1 MLQPLLPSQLSQ
13 KVKNSMRR
21 PLEIKAEE
29 SSVRSVV
36 SLTSA
41 LESLSSM
48 QIAKTKN
55 KVLISNQ
62 FFDEVWGIYKQIRV
76 DVLFNFG
83 RAPEQT
89 TTDKELLILIT
100 AKGGLSGDID
110 QRLVRKV
117 TEHYDE
123 TKNDIL
129 VIGKHGA
136 LKLKQAHID
145 YEHFFDLPEGDY
157 INVDPLM
164 DIIRKYS
171 RSRIYYQ
178 NYISLSEQAIKDV
191 DLSEVVSS
199 KGRVADLS
207 TISDDMVSEK
217 THIFEPSSYAVAA
230 YLENSILRLTI
241 SQFIYDSRLAQVAS
255 RFKAMSAARER
266 SVETAGELRTEYNRA
281 KRTQVDTRL
290 KESMAGLKKIRAEG
304 AQ

>member
-1 MLQPLLPSQLSQ
+1 
-13 KVKNSMRR
+13 MRR

-29 SSVRSVV
+29 ASVRSVV

-62 FFDEVWGIYKQIRV
+62 FFDEVWSIYKQIRV

-83 RAPEQT
+83 RVEGVTPI
-89 TTDKELLILIT
+89 DKELLILIT

-110 QRLVRKV
+110 NRLIRKV
-117 TEHYDE
+117 VEHYDE
-123 TKNDIL
+123 NKNDVL
-129 VIGKHGA
+129 VVGHHGA
-136 LKLKQAHID
+136 QKLKQSHID
-145 YEHFFDLPEGDY
+145 HKYYFDLPEHDY

-171 RSRIYYQ
+171 NSRIYYQ
-178 NYISLSEQAIKDV
+178 NYISLSQQEIKDV

-199 KGRVADLS
+199 KGRVADIA
-207 TISDDMVSEK
+207 TVSDDMVTEK
-217 THIFEPSSYAVAA
+217 TYIFEPNSYAVAA

-266 SVETAGELRTEYNRA
+266 SVGTASELHTEYNRA
-281 KRTQVDTRL
+281 KRSQVDTRL
-290 KESMAGLKKIRAEG
+290 KESMAGLKKLRAAG
-304 AQ
+304 AK

>member
-1 MLQPLLPSQLSQ
+1 
-13 KVKNSMRR
+13 MRR
-21 PLEIKAEE
+21 PLEIKADE
-29 SSVRSVV
+29 VAVKSVV

-62 FFDEVWGIYKQIRV
+62 FFDEVWKIYKQIRV

-83 RAPEQT
+83 RQVDERPI
-89 TTDKELLILIT
+89 DKELLILIT

-110 QRLVRKV
+110 QRLIRKFL
-117 TEHYDE
+117 EYYDE
-123 TKNDIL
+123 QHHDVL
-129 VIGKHGA
+129 VIGHHGA
-136 LKLKQAHID
+136 LKLKQSHVD
-145 YEHFFDLPEGDY
+145 YAYYFDLPEGDY

-164 DIIRKYS
+164 DITRKYS
-171 RSRIYYQ
+171 RSRIFYQ
-178 NYISLSEQAIKDV
+178 NYISLGQQTIEEV

-207 TISDDMVSEK
+207 TVGDDVVSEK
-217 THIFEPSSYAVAA
+217 TYIFEPSSYAVAA

-255 RFKAMSAARER
+255 RFKAMSAAKER
-266 SVETAGELRTEYNRA
+266 SIENANELHVEYNRA
-281 KRTQVDTRL
+281 KRNQVDTRL
-290 KESMAGLKKIRAEG
+290 KESLAGLKKVRAGG
-304 AQ
+304 AA

>member
-1 MLQPLLPSQLSQ
+1 
-13 KVKNSMRR
+13 MRR
-21 PLEIKAEE
+21 PLEIKADE
-29 SSVRSVV
+29 VAVKSVV

-62 FFDEVWGIYKQIRV
+62 FFDEVWKIYKQIRV

-83 RAPEQT
+83 RQVDEKPI
-89 TTDKELLILIT
+89 DKELLILIT

-110 QRLVRKV
+110 QRLIRKFL
-117 TEHYDE
+117 EYYDE
-123 TKNDIL
+123 QRHDVL
-129 VIGKHGA
+129 VIGHHGA
-136 LKLKQAHID
+136 LKLKQSHVD
-145 YEHFFDLPEGDY
+145 YAYYFDLPEGDY

-164 DIIRKYS
+164 DITRKYS
-171 RSRIYYQ
+171 RSRIFYQ
-178 NYISLSEQAIKDV
+178 NYISLGQQTIEEV

-207 TISDDMVSEK
+207 TVGDDVVSEK
-217 THIFEPSSYAVAA
+217 TYIFEPSSYAVAA

-255 RFKAMSAARER
+255 RFKAMSAAKER
-266 SVETAGELRTEYNRA
+266 SIENANELHVEYNRA
-281 KRTQVDTRL
+281 KRNQVDTRL
-290 KESMAGLKKIRAEG
+290 KESLAGLKKVRAGG
-304 AQ
+304 AA

>member
-1 MLQPLLPSQLSQ
+1 
-13 KVKNSMRR
+13 MRR
-21 PLEIKAEE
+21 PLEIKADE
-29 SSVRSVV
+29 VAVKSVV

-62 FFDEVWGIYKQIRV
+62 FFDEVWKIYKQIRV

-83 RAPEQT
+83 RQVDEKPIDT
-89 TTDKELLILIT
+89 ELLILIT

-110 QRLVRKV
+110 QRLIRKFL
-117 TEHYDE
+117 EYYDE
-123 TKNDIL
+123 QHHDVL
-129 VIGKHGA
+129 VIGHHGA
-136 LKLKQAHID
+136 LKLKQSHVD
-145 YEHFFDLPEGDY
+145 YAYYFDLPEGDY

-164 DIIRKYS
+164 DITRKYS
-171 RSRIYYQ
+171 RSRIFYQ
-178 NYISLSEQAIKDV
+178 NYISLGQQTIEEV

-207 TISDDMVSEK
+207 TVGDDVVSEK
-217 THIFEPSSYAVAA
+217 TYIFEPSSYAVAA

-255 RFKAMSAARER
+255 RFKAMSAAKER
-266 SVETAGELRTEYNRA
+266 SIENANELHVEYNRA
-281 KRTQVDTRL
+281 KRNQVDTRL
-290 KESMAGLKKIRAEG
+290 KESLAGLKKVRAGG
-304 AQ
+304 AA

>member
-1 MLQPLLPSQLSQ
+1 
-13 KVKNSMRR
+13 MRR

-29 SSVRSVV
+29 VSARSVV

-41 LESLSSM
+41 LETLSSM

-55 KVLISNQ
+55 KVMISNQ
-62 FFDEVWGIYKQIRV
+62 FFDEVWNIYKQIRV

-83 RAPEQT
+83 RAINEKPIN
-89 TTDKELLILIT
+89 KELLILIT

-110 QRLVRKV
+110 NRLVRKV
-117 TEHYDE
+117 SDHYDE
-123 TKNDIL
+123 QKNDVL
-129 VIGKHGA
+129 VIGHHGA

-145 YEHFFDLPEGDY
+145 YEYYFDLPEHDY

-164 DIIRKYS
+164 DITRKYAK
-171 RSRIYYQ
+171 SRIFYQ
-178 NYISLSEQAIKDV
+178 HYISLSQQEIKDV

-207 TISDDMVSEK
+207 TASNDLVTEK
-217 THIFEPSSYAVAA
+217 NHIFEPSSYAVAA

-255 RFKAMSAARER
+255 RFKAMSAAKER
-266 SVETAGELRTEYNRA
+266 SIEHASELHTEYNRS
-281 KRTQVDTRL
+281 KRNQVDTRL
-290 KESMAGLKKIRAEG
+290 KESLAGLKKIRAGG
-304 AQ
+304 AT

>member
-1 MLQPLLPSQLSQ
+1 
-13 KVKNSMRR
+13 MRR
-21 PLEIKAEE
+21 PLEIRAEE
-29 SSVRSVV
+29 NSIRSVV

-62 FFDEVWGIYKQIRV
+62 FFDEVWNIYKQIRV

-83 RAPEQT
+83 RTVEENPI
-89 TTDKELLILIT
+89 DKELMILIT

-110 QRLVRKV
+110 QRLVKKFM
-117 TEHYDE
+117 EHYDE
-123 TKNDIL
+123 SKNDVL

-136 LKLKQAHID
+136 LKLKQSHVHHT
-145 YEHFFDLPEGDY
+145 YFFDLPESDY

-164 DIIRKYS
+164 DIIKKYRAS
-171 RSRIYYQ
+171 RVFYQ
-178 NYISLSEQAIKDV
+178 NYVSLGQQDIKDV

-199 KGRVADLS
+199 KGRVADLA
-207 TISDDMVSEK
+207 TVSDDLVTEK
-217 THIFEPSSYAVAA
+217 TYIFEPSSFQVAA

-255 RFKAMSAARER
+255 RFKAMSAAKER
-266 SVETAGELRTEYNRA
+266 SIETATELRTEYNRA
-281 KRTQVDTRL
+281 KRNQVDTRL
-290 KESMAGLKKIRAEG
+290 KESMAGLKKIRAQG
-304 AQ
+304 ANS

>member
-1 MLQPLLPSQLSQ
+1 
-13 KVKNSMRR
+13 MRR
-21 PLEIKAEE
+21 PLEIRAEE
-29 SSVRSVV
+29 NSVRSVV

-62 FFDEVWGIYKQIRV
+62 FFEEVWNIYKQIRV

-83 RAPEQT
+83 RSQEEKPIE
-89 TTDKELLILIT
+89 KELLILIT

-110 QRLVRKV
+110 QRLVRKFMD
-117 TEHYDE
+117 HYDE
-123 TKNDIL
+123 TKNDVL
-129 VIGKHGA
+129 VIGKHGS
-136 LKLKQAHID
+136 LKLKQAHVD
-145 YEHFFDLPEGDY
+145 YTYYFDLPEGDY

-164 DIIRKYS
+164 DIIRKYDK
-171 RSRIYYQ
+171 SRIFYQ
-178 NYISLSEQAIKDV
+178 NYVSLSQQEIKDV

-207 TISDDMVSEK
+207 TVSDDLVTEK
-217 THIFEPSSYAVAA
+217 TYIFEPSSYKVAA

-266 SVETAGELRTEYNRA
+266 SVETASDLRTEYNRS
-281 KRTQVDTRL
+281 KRSQVDTRL
-290 KESMAGLKKIRAEG
+290 KESLAGLKKIRAEG
-304 AQ
+304 AES

>member
-1 MLQPLLPSQLSQ
+1 
-13 KVKNSMRR
+13 MRR
-21 PLEIKAEE
+21 PLEVKAQEA
-29 SSVRSVV
+29 SVRSVV

-62 FFDEVWGIYKQIRV
+62 FFDEVWNIYKQIRV

-83 RAPEQT
+83 RTPEEKPF
-89 TTDKELLILIT
+89 DKELLILIT

-110 QRLVRKV
+110 QRLIRKV
-117 TEHYDE
+117 VESYDE
-123 TKNDIL
+123 AKNDVL
-129 VIGKHGA
+129 VIGHHGA

-145 YEHFFDLPEGDY
+145 YTYYFDLPEKDY

-164 DIIRKYS
+164 EIIKKYTK
-171 RSRIYYQ
+171 SRIFYQ
-178 NYISLSEQAIKDV
+178 NYISLSQQEIKEV

-207 TISDDMVSEK
+207 TASKDLVTEK
-217 THIFEPSSYAVAA
+217 TYIFEPTSYQVAA

-255 RFKAMSAARER
+255 RFKAMSAAKER
-266 SVETAGELRTEYNRA
+266 SEDTASELHTEYNRA
-281 KRTQVDTRL
+281 KRSQVDTRL
-290 KESMAGLKKIRAEG
+290 KESLAGLKKIRAGEES
-304 AQ
+304 

>member
-1 MLQPLLPSQLSQ
+1 
-13 KVKNSMRR
+13 MRR

-29 SSVRSVV
+29 TAVRSVV

-62 FFDEVWGIYKQIRV
+62 FFDEVWTIYKQIRV

-83 RAPEQT
+83 RTQEEKPI
-89 TTDKELLILIT
+89 DKELLILIT

-110 QRLVRKV
+110 QRLVRRV

-123 TKNDIL
+123 AKNDIL
-129 VIGKHGA
+129 VIGYHGA
-136 LKLKQAHID
+136 LKLKQAHIE
-145 YEHFFDLPEGDY
+145 YEYYFDLPEKDY

-164 DIIRKYS
+164 NIIKKYS
-171 RSRIYYQ
+171 RSRIFYQ
-178 NYISLSEQAIKDV
+178 NYISLSEQAIVDV

-199 KGRVADLS
+199 KGRVADLD
-207 TISDDMVSEK
+207 TVGDDVVSEK
-217 THIFEPSSYAVAA
+217 TYIFEPSSYQVAA

-255 RFKAMSAARER
+255 RFKAMSAAKER
-266 SVETAGELRTEYNRA
+266 SLETAGELRTEYNRA

-290 KESMAGLKKIRAEG
+290 KESLAGLKKIRAEG
-304 AQ
+304 AEA

>member
-1 MLQPLLPSQLSQ
+1 
-13 KVKNSMRR
+13 MRR

-29 SSVRSVV
+29 ASVRSVV

-41 LESLSSM
+41 LESLSTM

-62 FFDEVWGIYKQIRV
+62 FFDEVWNIYKQIRV
-76 DVLFNFG
+76 DVFFNFG
-83 RAPEQT
+83 REINETPIN
-89 TTDKELLILIT
+89 KELLILIT

-110 QRLVRKV
+110 QRLIRKV
-117 TEHYDE
+117 IEHYDE
-123 TKNDIL
+123 TKNDVL
-129 VIGKHGA
+129 VIGHHGA

-145 YEHFFDLPEGDY
+145 STYYFDLPEHDY

-164 DIIRKYS
+164 DIIKKYAK
-171 RSRIYYQ
+171 SRIFYQ
-178 NYISLSEQAIKDV
+178 NYISLSQQEIKDV

-207 TISDDMVSEK
+207 VVSDDLVTEK
-217 THIFEPSSYAVAA
+217 TYIFEPSSYAVAA

-255 RFKAMSAARER
+255 RFKAMSAAKER
-266 SVETAGELRTEYNRA
+266 SIDNANSLHMEYNRA
-281 KRTQVDTRL
+281 KRNQVDTRL
-290 KESMAGLKKIRAEG
+290 KESLAGLKKIRAGE
-304 AQ
+304 AE

>member
-1 MLQPLLPSQLSQ
+1 
-13 KVKNSMRR
+13 MRR

-29 SSVRSVV
+29 KSVRSVV

-62 FFDEVWGIYKQIRV
+62 FFDEVWNIYKQIRV

-83 RAPEQT
+83 RAPEET
-89 TTDKELLILIT
+89 PIDKELLILIT

-110 QRLVRKV
+110 QRLIRKV
-117 TEHYDE
+117 VERYDE
-123 TKNDIL
+123 TKNDVL
-129 VIGKHGA
+129 VIGHHGA

-145 YEHFFDLPEGDY
+145 STYYFDLPEKDY

-164 DIIRKYS
+164 DIIRKYAK
-171 RSRIYYQ
+171 SRIYYQ
-178 NYISLSEQAIKDV
+178 NYISLSQQEIKDV

-199 KGRVADLS
+199 KGRVADLDA
-207 TISDDMVSEK
+207 INADEVVSEK
-217 THIFEPSSYAVAA
+217 TYIFEPSSYQVAA

-255 RFKAMSAARER
+255 RFKAMSAAKER
-266 SVETAGELRTEYNRA
+266 SIDNANTLHTEYNRS
-281 KRTQVDTRL
+281 KRNQVDTRL
-290 KESMAGLKKIRAEG
+290 KESLAGLKKIRAGG
-304 AQ
+304 AS

>member
-1 MLQPLLPSQLSQ
+1 
-13 KVKNSMRR
+13 VRR
-21 PLEIKAEE
+21 PLEIRAEE
-29 SSVRSVV
+29 VSVRSVV

-62 FFDEVWGIYKQIRV
+62 FFDEVWNIYKQIRV

-83 RAPEQT
+83 RTIDEKPIN
-89 TTDKELLILIT
+89 KELLILIT

-110 QRLVRKV
+110 QRLIRKFI
-117 TEHYDE
+117 ERYE
-123 TKNDIL
+123 KTKNDVL
-129 VIGKHGA
+129 VIGHHGA

-145 YEHFFDLPEGDY
+145 YQYYFDLPEKDY

-164 DIIRKYS
+164 DIVKKYTK
-171 RSRIYYQ
+171 SRIFYQ
-178 NYISLSEQAIKDV
+178 DYISLSQQDIKEV

-207 TISDDMVSEK
+207 MLNNKFISEK
-217 THIFEPSSYAVAA
+217 TYIFEPNSYQVAA

-255 RFKAMSAARER
+255 RFKAMSAAKER
-266 SVETAGELRTEYNRA
+266 SIETANELHLEYNRA
-281 KRTQVDTRL
+281 KRNQVDTRL
-290 KESMAGLKKIRAEG
+290 KESLAGLKKIRAGGVEE
-304 AQ
+304 